1 MVVRSCLKLVLLPF
15 SFHPLPVVVIY
26 DMQPNAQLS
35 LLAYLKVRMDKEHNF
50 WQWIEDGYGTP
61 EEFAKI
67 LDLGIE
73 MLFYLEEGVFS
84 QREVQSVVEAIRGI
98 IARLK

>member
-1 MVVRSCLKLVLLPF
+1 
-15 SFHPLPVVVIY
+15 
-26 DMQPNAQLS
+26 
-35 LLAYLKVRMDKEHNF
+35 MDNNHNF
-50 WQWIEDGYGTP
+50 WYWIKDVYGTP
-61 EEFAKI
+61 KEFAKV

-98 IARLK
+98 MVRLK